1 MSEMSFWSGND
12 LIQNARRLRDESPAG
27 AKPDINHAAW
37 EASGNSCPTSSSKA
51 SFTVNMP
58 MVFLFRSRTISS
70 LESSFTTFSISS
82 SWERLVSMKLDRTHQ
97 FSPLLFLMKQEV
109 FCIKAADHLSVSGN
123 YGIAGMLIFP
133 HQIHDFKS

>member
-70 LESSFTTFSISS
+70 LESSFTTFKLGKAGIN
-82 SWERLVSMKLDRTHQ
+82 ELDRTHQ